1 MDEGMI
7 LDCMKC
13 KRWNLFSEYYHIKG
27 HFASIRCDDKIWFSD
42 CQKVTSGTYLI
53 FFLKMDLLYTVR
65 CIVNQI

>member
-27 HFASIRCDDKIWFSD
+27 HFANIRCDDIKSD
-42 CQKVTSGTYLI
+42 FLI
-53 FFLKMDLLYTVR
+53 VRKWLLVH
-65 CIVNQI
+65 I